1 MKKRWLF
8 ALTVTV
14 LAVLLCALG
23 ASAEC
28 PDDPAHTTDWRG
40 EEGGHYLYCVDCG
53 EPKGVLQSHIGAPAT
68 CQTAEYCTVC
78 GWQMSAQPADHDYVQ
93 VQVIPA
99 TCTACERVQYR
110 CTVCRGTIF
119 VENGTPLGHEFKDY
133 VSDGNAAC
141 EQDGTKTA
149 KCIRYGTGG
158 CEATSTVAA
167 PGSALGHEFR
177 NEDYVS
183 NGDAACERD
192 GTKTARCVRYGTG
205 GCEKTDTIPDEGSAL
220 KHLPVIDR
228 GYPAT
233 CTNSGLTDGS
243 HCGRAGCGKILTPR
257 AVIPANGHSYSAV
270 VTEPT
275 CTLGGYTTYT
285 CSACA
290 DSYIRDETK
299 PLSHAYGQWQP
310 FDGETHFAFC
320 ARQGCG
326 MSGWAECEH
335 IEFRLPGSEETLTFC
350 PVCGLMSDGTRL
362 EQVSPV
368 GATVPTDPY
377 PRGEPIL
384 RQGALPD
391 GTRILTGA
399 FECAGCLTRL
409 EGTLEF
415 TLPAAALEGFRLTV
429 LLPNGTESPLSCTVR
444 SGKAAF
450 RLTFPP
456 EAEEPSV
463 FLILLTEQ

>member
-1 MKKRWLF
+1 MKKRCLS
-8 ALTVTV
+8 ALAIIA
-14 LAVLLCALG
+14 LAVLLCTLRA
-23 ASAEC
+23 AAEC

-40 EEGGHYLYCVDCG
+40 EAGGHYLYCVECG
-53 EPKGVLQSHIGAPAT
+53 AAKGTLQPHTGTPAN
-68 CQTAEYCTVC
+68 CQTAQYCSVC

-93 VQVIPA
+93 EAVIPA
-99 TCTACERVQYR
+99 TCTACERVKYR
-110 CTVCRGTIF
+110 CTVCQNVIY

-141 EQDGTKTA
+141 EHDGTKTA
-149 KCIRYGTGG
+149 RCIRYGTGG
-158 CEATSTVAA
+158 CEATSTVDA

-192 GTKTARCVRYGTG
+192 GTKTAKCLRYGTG
-205 GCEKTDTIPDEGSAL
+205 GCSKTDTIPDEGSAL
-220 KHLPVIDR
+220 KHLPVADR

-233 CTNSGLTDGS
+233 CTKSGLTDGS
-243 HCGRAGCGKILTPR
+243 HCGRTGCGKILTPR
-257 AVIPANGHSYSAV
+257 TVIPASGHSYAAV

-285 CSACA
+285 CSACG
-290 DSYIRDETK
+290 DSYIREKTQ
-299 PLSHAYGQWQP
+299 PLSHSYGQWHP

-320 ARQGCG
+320 NRQGCG
-326 MSGWAECEH
+326 MSGWAECEG
-335 IEFRLPGSEETLTFC
+335 IGFRLPGGGEMLTLC
-350 PVCGLMSDGTRL
+350 PVCGLLSDGTQL
-362 EQVSPV
+362 EQVTPA

-384 RQGALPD
+384 RRGTLPG
-391 GTRILTGA
+391 GTRFLTVA

-415 TLPAAALEGFRLTV
+415 TVPADVLEGFTLTA
-429 LLPNGTESPLSCTVR
+429 LQPDGTEAPLPCTVQA
-444 SGKAAF
+444 GEAAF

-456 EAEEPSV
+456 ETEEPSV
-463 FLILLTEQ
+463 YLILLTQQ